1 MTSLTLIRRIK
12 AQPAI
17 VFAALTTPEGITHWW
32 GPDAGPVLLAE
43 SDARVG
49 GRFRVRFRMLNGSEH
64 EASGEY
70 VEVVD
75 CKRVVMTWQWI
86 NGGEPEERNEVSR
99 VEIDLRAIDIGTELT
114 FTHAR
119 LQTEASCISH
129 TWGWNGALDKL
140 ERHMSV
146 EHASPPAAHAELAP
160 PSRADS

>member
-17 VFAALTTPEGITHWW
+17 VFAALTTPQGITHWW
-32 GPDAGPVLLAE
+32 GPDAGPVLYAE

-49 GRFRVRFRMLNGSEH
+49 GRFRVRFRKLDGSEH
-64 EASGEY
+64 EACGEY

-75 CKRVVMTWQWI
+75 CRRVVMTWQWAA
-86 NGGEPEERNEVSR
+86 GGEPDEHGEVSR

-119 LQTEASCISH
+119 LQTEVSRDSH
-129 TWGWNGALDKL
+129 RGGWSGALDKL
-140 ERHMSV
+140 ERYMSG
-146 EHASPPAAHAELAP
+146 EPAAATSGGAGQP
-160 PSRADS
+160 TRA